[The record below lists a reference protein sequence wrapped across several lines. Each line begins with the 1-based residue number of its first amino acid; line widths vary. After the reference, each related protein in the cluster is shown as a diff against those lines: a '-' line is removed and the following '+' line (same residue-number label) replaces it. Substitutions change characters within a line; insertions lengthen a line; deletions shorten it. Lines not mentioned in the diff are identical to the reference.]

1 MRMKLETKYANERE
15 QVCEELIGLLNLD
28 ENNSFLLS
36 DLEGDIAKQDEI
48 LNMREKIRPYFTVGQ
63 LAPFR
68 ENAECKRPC
77 IVLLRGILRMQGY
90 KFTGKS
96 IILEA
101 SKGKVTCTTRYSIH
115 R

>member
-1 MRMKLETKYANERE
+1 MREKLENKYPTERE
-15 QVCEELIGLLNLD
+15 QVCEELINLLNLD

-36 DLEGDIAKQDEI
+36 DLDDDIAKQNQI
-48 LNMREKIRPYFTVGQ
+48 LNMRDKIRPYFSVGQ

-101 SKGKVTCTTRYSIH
+101 NKGKVTTRYSIH